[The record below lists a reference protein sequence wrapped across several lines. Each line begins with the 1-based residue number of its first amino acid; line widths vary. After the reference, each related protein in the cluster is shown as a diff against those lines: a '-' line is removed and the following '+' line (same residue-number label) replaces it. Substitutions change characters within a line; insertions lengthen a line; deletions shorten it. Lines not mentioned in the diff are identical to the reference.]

1 LKIVTYNGTQAA
13 SFYILNKGLNAGRPS
28 RTPYRNSF
36 AVFTDDEFLYQK
48 VQALFIGRY
57 FEPFIHGS
65 VIPTIR
71 LYEVRQ
77 VIESNPINV
86 DDKVKKQLESMNE
99 IDKFILISREKIKLL
114 LQMKTAI
121 ARETVRR

>member
-1 LKIVTYNGTQAA
+1 MTYNGQQAN
-13 SFYILNKGLNAGRPS
+13 FYIQNKGFNSGRPL
-28 RTPYRNSF
+28 REPKRNCF
-36 AVFTDDEFLYQK
+36 AVFTDDEFLFQK

-71 LYEVRQ
+71 LYEVKQ
-77 VIESNPINV
+77 VIEDNPITV
-86 DDKVKKQLESMNE
+86 DDKAKKHLQSLEQ
-99 IDKFILISREKIKLL
+99 IDKFILISKEKINLL

>member
-1 LKIVTYNGTQAA
+1 MKIVTYNGQQAN
-13 SFYILNKGLNAGRPS
+13 FYIQNKGFNSGRPL
-28 RTPYRNSF
+28 RQPIRNCF
-36 AVFTDDEFLYQK
+36 AVFTDDEFLFQK

-57 FEPFIHGS
+57 FERFIHGS

-71 LYEVRQ
+71 LYEVKQ
-77 VIESNPINV
+77 VIEDNPIRV
-86 DDKVKKQLESMNE
+86 DDKALKQLQSLDT
-99 IDKFILISREKIKLL
+99 IDAAILNSQQKIKLL